1 MGEAIPMTFE
11 TETQKDGSEPGR
23 QGLAENGFCVL
34 VAQASGGVESD
45 AIAGGAFGAAG
56 KV

>member
-1 MGEAIPMTFE
+1 MTFE